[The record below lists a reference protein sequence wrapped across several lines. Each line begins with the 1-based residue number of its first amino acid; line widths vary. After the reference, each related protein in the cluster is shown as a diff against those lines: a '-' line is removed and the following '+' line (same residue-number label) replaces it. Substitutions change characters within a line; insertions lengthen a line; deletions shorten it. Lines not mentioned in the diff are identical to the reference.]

1 MILAFSTK
9 PNDLTFIIY
18 ILIYMME
25 DVASGAVIDTA
36 ITAEMVSGTWVMCWC
51 YEVFSH

>member
-1 MILAFSTK
+1 MILAFSTE

-18 ILIYMME
+18 ILIDMMK

-36 ITAEMVSGTWVMCWC
+36 ITAEMVSGAWVMCWS